1 MHRWLGD
8 IYAKI
13 IEGYLCKDDLKI
25 FMERWL
31 EYIYEKISVLSTGW
45 IKDAYKDYDLE
56 FQGLVS

>member
-1 MHRWLGD
+1 MQRWFG
-8 IYAKI
+8 
-13 IEGYLCKDDLKI
+13 GYLCKDDWRI

-31 EYIYEKISVLSTGW
+31 EDIYEKISVLSTGW